1 MSMRKMPGLRAIQ
14 HSQAGPESNKAC
26 YVLTSQAIETRR
38 AKYGEE
44 SDSDHRHAEASGGGN
59 RRRSGTFEET
69 GGEHFDRHGHDD
81 HQAPEERRAHP
92 HRRPRHPPGAQAR
105 RPDGPQSRD
114 RRSHSD
120 QGEQEGRLPRRQG
133 TQGSRLRRLPTFNQR
148 HSGLPR
154 GPGMALFLL
163 YPLCPLSLPRFQNVP
178 SLQFKNSVT
187 ERFLRYV
194 VIDTQSDPASPSC
207 PSTEKQK
214 DLGRL
219 LAAELQAMGLAD
231 AHLDAHGYVYATI
244 PANTQKKVP
253 VICFCS
259 HMDTSPDCTGKG
271 VKPQIVKNYR
281 GGDIVL
287 PADPTQVIRAAEHG
301 ALSDQIGHDIITT
314 DGTTLLGADNKAG
327 IAEIMDAAQFLIDN
341 PQIQHGAIKIL
352 FTPDEEIG
360 RGVDKLDLKKL
371 GADFAYTMD
380 GETVGNIE
388 DETFS
393 ADGATI
399 TIEGVST
406 HPGFAK
412 GKMEHAIKIA
422 AAIVDR
428 LPKHT
433 CSPETTE
440 GKEGFLHPTGISGAL
455 QKAKIDFIVR
465 DFNDE
470 GLKQKEA
477 LLEAVVK
484 DVMKDYPRSTY
495 RMEVKHQYRNMKQVI
510 DAHPEIVDYAIEA
523 IRRAGLTPVKASIR
537 GGTDGSRLSFM
548 GLPCPNIFAGE
559 HAFHSRLEWVSVQDM
574 EKAVQTIVHLAMIW
588 EEKA

>member
-1 MSMRKMPGLRAIQ
+1 
-14 HSQAGPESNKAC
+14 
-26 YVLTSQAIETRR
+26 LTVSISFT
-38 AKYGEE
+38 
-44 SDSDHRHAEASGGGN
+44 H
-59 RRRSGTFEET
+59 T
-69 GGEHFDRHGHDD
+69 
-81 HQAPEERRAHP
+81 
-92 HRRPRHPPGAQAR
+92 
-105 RPDGPQSRD
+105 
-114 RRSHSD
+114 
-120 QGEQEGRLPRRQG
+120 
-133 TQGSRLRRLPTFNQR
+133 
-148 HSGLPR
+148 
-154 GPGMALFLL
+154 
-163 YPLCPLSLPRFQNVP
+163 
-178 SLQFKNSVT
+178 VT

-194 VIDTQSDPASPSC
+194 LIDTQSDPSSRTC

-219 LAAELQAMGLAD
+219 LAAELQAMGIRD
-231 AHLDAHGYVYATI
+231 AHLDEHGYVYATI
-244 PANTQKKVP
+244 PANTEKKVP

-271 VKPQIVKNYR
+271 VRPQLVKNYR

-287 PADPTQVIRAAEHG
+287 PGDPTQIIRATEHP
-301 ALSDQIGHDIITT
+301 ALKDQIGNDIVTS

-327 IAEIMDAAQFLIDN
+327 VAEIMDAAHFLIN
-341 PQIQHGAIKIL
+341 HPEIKHGAIKIL

-360 RGVDKLDLKKL
+360 RGVDKADLKKL
-371 GADFAYTMD
+371 GADFAYTID
-380 GETVGNIE
+380 GETAGTVE

-428 LPKHT
+428 LPKTT

-440 GKEGFLHPTGISGAL
+440 GKEGFLHPIGITGAL
-455 QKAKIDFIVR
+455 EKATLSFIVR
-465 DFNDE
+465 DFTDK
-470 GLKQKEA
+470 GLKDKEA
-477 LLEAVVK
+477 LLESIVQE
-484 DVMKDYPRSTY
+484 VMKDFPGSSY
-495 RMEVKHQYRNMKQVI
+495 RLQVEQQYRNMKQVI
-510 DAHPEIVDYAIEA
+510 DRHPETVAKAMEA
-523 IRRAGLTPVKASIR
+523 IRRAGLTPVKTSIR

-574 EKAVQTIVHLAMIW
+574 QKAVQTIVHLVMIW
-588 EEKA
+588 EEQA